1 MYNGA
6 ENSKK
11 AKVKLRTS
19 RMNRKIPP
27 IVCMTIP
34 ARSVL
39 AFKAIANR
47 PDTTSAIKVVIV
59 AIHLRPSILT
69 MPYSPQDNNADM
81 PTATFA

>member
-1 MYNGA
+1 MMYNGA

-34 ARSVL
+34 ARSVF
-39 AFKAIANR
+39 AFKAKANR
-47 PDTTSAIKVVIV
+47 PDTTQAIKEVIV
-59 AIHLRPSILT
+59 AIHSKPSILT
-69 MPYSPQDNNADM
+69 KVYSPPDNNA
-81 PTATFA
+81 